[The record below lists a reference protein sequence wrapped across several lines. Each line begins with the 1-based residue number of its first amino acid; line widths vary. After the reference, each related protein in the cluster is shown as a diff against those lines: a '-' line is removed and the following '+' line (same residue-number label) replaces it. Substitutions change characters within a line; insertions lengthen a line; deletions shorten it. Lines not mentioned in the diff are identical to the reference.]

1 MSELNEQVI
10 IVTGAGKGIGKG
22 IAKQLGSK
30 GAKIVVATIDP
41 EFGKETVAEII
52 DNGGDAYFVE
62 TDVSKEEAL
71 LIWLTKQ

>member
-30 GAKIVVATIDP
+30 GAKIVVATIDQSLV
-41 EFGKETVAEII
+41 K
-52 DNGGDAYFVE
+52 
-62 TDVSKEEAL
+62 
-71 LIWLTKQ
+71 KQLQK